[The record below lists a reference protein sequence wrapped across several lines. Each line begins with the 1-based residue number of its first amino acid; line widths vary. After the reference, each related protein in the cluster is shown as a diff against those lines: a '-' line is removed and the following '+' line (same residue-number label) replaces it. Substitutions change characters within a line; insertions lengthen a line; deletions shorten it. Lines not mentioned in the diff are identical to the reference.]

1 MHSLSLHRYAR
12 RFSEHNCEATKMQLH
27 AINILFL
34 GESVRSTEN
43 IKLNWQQKLRVICVK
58 TSTVRDTKINRVV
71 YFCHILSFR
80 WSSGNI

>member
-1 MHSLSLHRYAR
+1 MTHPILLTHYHCIGTPR

-58 TSTVRDTKINRVV
+58 TSTVGDR
-71 YFCHILSFR
+71 YHISLRPATMFAR
-80 WSSGNI
+80 